1 MGERNQDPHPT
12 ELIVDSRHFD
22 AVASVLAGDLGVWT
36 GKPTSADT
44 EENEDLAL
52 VLLKN
57 LQLERYASRARA
69 RYQNEIDA
77 LETDE
82 RKFKPLDILLYDLRA
97 RFTASHGFVPVM
109 GKNREAVIG
118 YPQHKGVVNPQL
130 TDETFELASTGAGS
144 GVRIGVVDTRL
155 APHKSLPLEIVL
167 RDDEFKV
174 GTEDPTVWA
183 GHATFIAGLIRQAA
197 PGAQLDMRAGLSD
210 VTGESSAWE
219 AAKKVASYRNSDIDI
234 LNLSFGCET
243 ADNEPPLV
251 LRRALDRLS
260 DSVLVVAA
268 AGNRGVP
275 ESESESEPPPNE
287 IWPAAATSV
296 IAVGVPSTGESG
308 SLEDAAFSMRRRW
321 VDCTAPGVNQLS
333 SYLTGPVNREPDRTE
348 TFTGFAQWSGTS
360 FAAANVSGEV
370 AAQMTRGN
378 VGARDA
384 LEQLMAKQTPSIQK
398 YVHGQS

>member
-1 MGERNQDPHPT
+1 MGERNQDPYPT

-36 GKPTSADT
+36 GKPTSADK

-118 YPQHKGVVNPQL
+118 SPQHKAPAIPPTVVEQRIQIA
-130 TDETFELASTGAGS
+130 TSEDGRSI
-144 GVRIGVVDTRL
+144 RIGVVDTRL
-155 APHKSLPLEIVL
+155 APHQSLPLDIVL
-167 RDDEFKV
+167 RDEEFKV
-174 GTEDPTVWA
+174 GSEKPTAWA

-197 PGAQLDMRAGLSD
+197 PGAQLDMRTGLSD
-210 VTGESSAWE
+210 NTGENSAWE
-219 AAKKVASYRNSDIDI
+219 VAKKIASFRNSDIDI
-234 LNLSFGCET
+234 LNLSFGCVT
-243 ADNEPPLV
+243 ADKEPPLV
-251 LRRALDRLS
+251 FRRALHQLRS
-260 DSVLVVAA
+260 SVLVVAA
-268 AGNRGVP
+268 AGNRDALP
-275 ESESESEPPPNE
+275 NPPTH

-296 IAVGVPSTGESG
+296 VAVGATKHMDGQDDLAS
-308 SLEDAAFSMRRRW
+308 FSMRRTW
-321 VDCTAPGVNQLS
+321 VDCTAPGVQVTSTYPVQSVLS
-333 SYLTGPVNREPDRTE
+333 EGDDL
-348 TFTGFAQWSGTS
+348 TGFAQWSGTS